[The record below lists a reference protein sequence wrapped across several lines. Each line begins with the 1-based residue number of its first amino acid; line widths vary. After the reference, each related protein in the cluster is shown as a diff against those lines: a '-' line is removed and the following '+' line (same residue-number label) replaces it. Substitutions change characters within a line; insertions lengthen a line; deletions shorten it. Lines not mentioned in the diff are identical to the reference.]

1 MEQRLTARH
10 AGVVVCCCIQCGIPV
25 AIIISAA
32 GLFYPIIANDLG
44 VQTAE
49 VSVWMSVAMISSAV
63 LSPIVG
69 NLLSRIRLKA
79 MRLFGIALAGAVMM
93 LFSAASAPWMLWVG
107 GALSGFSLVV
117 LTSLGPAT
125 LVNRWFA
132 ERVGAIMG
140 VYAAFT
146 GIGGVVFLML
156 GQAIIDASGWREA
169 YFAFAVISW
178 VVGLPVEL
186 LLDRERPSECGLLPY
201 GATAEAPAAGMQS
214 GGPGG
219 DAGADVIRQA
229 DRAMRTA
236 PFWLLITCGFL
247 MNTVCQI
254 NGYFPKYVMW
264 IDGQAA
270 AGLMAGAFITGAVL
284 ASVCQAG
291 NALGKLG
298 LGFFSDFSVRNATIV
313 LAVCG
318 AAGVACIW
326 MLSAT
331 FLMAAGGLVFGFFIA
346 GVLVLMPMLCREIF
360 GTGEVYPVLYARISV
375 APTLGGAAGN
385 IIWPFLAD
393 NLGGFDAVF
402 GCAIILIGLVLLCAL
417 AALRLH
423 KASDPHRNRRALR

>member
-1 MEQRLTARH
+1 MPFGGGPVGKQQLTARH
-10 AGVVVCCCIQCGIPV
+10 VGVVACCCIQCGIPV

-32 GLFYPIIANDLG
+32 GVFYPVIANDLG

-49 VSVWMSVAMISSAV
+49 VSAWMSVAMLSSAV
-63 LSPIVG
+63 FSPIVG
-69 NLLSRIRLKA
+69 NLLGRVKLKA
-79 MRLFGIALAGAVMM
+79 MRTVGVVVAGLVMF
-93 LFSAASAPWMLWVG
+93 LFSCSEAPWMLWAG
-107 GALSGFSLVV
+107 GAVVGFALVV

-125 LVNRWFA
+125 LVNRWFE
-132 ERVGAIMG
+132 ERVGTLMG
-140 VYAAFT
+140 LYAAFT
-146 GIGGVVFLML
+146 GIGGVVFLMV
-156 GQAIIDASGWREA
+156 GQAIIDALGWRAA
-169 YFAFAVISW
+169 YLAFAVITL
-178 VVGLPVEL
+178 VIGLPVEFL
-186 LLDRERPSECGLLPY
+186 LNRERPQDCGLLPY
-201 GATAEAPAAGMQS
+201 GASLDAEGVREDAARQD
-214 GGPGG
+214 GGS
-219 DAGADVIRQA
+219 DDIVRQA
-229 DRAMRTA
+229 NLVMHTA
-236 PFWLLITCGFL
+236 PFLLLIVCGFL

-270 AGLMAGAFITGAVL
+270 AGVVAGAFITGAVL

-298 LGFFSDFSVRNATIV
+298 LGFFSDFSVRSAVIM

-326 MLSAT
+326 KLPAS

-360 GTGEVYPVLYARISV
+360 GIGEVYPVLYARIAV

-385 IIWPFLAD
+385 IVWPYLAD

-402 GCAIILIGLVLLCAL
+402 GGAMLLIAIVLACAL
-417 AALRLH
+417 AALRW
-423 KASDPHRNRRALR
+423 KA